1 MSLNARLVQSARIA
15 ALLLATACMNA
26 AAPLPLAGTYVL
38 RDVDGRPLPALVYVG
53 FDPDPG
59 DGEYRKFMAAD
70 TLRLG
75 PEGKY
80 SRAGRFLTVRPAR
93 ADTTTSRG
101 YIEGTYTV
109 EGDSISIY
117 VLGRLTAAGH
127 LRAGVI
133 EAAETLFGPPP
144 SLLRYRRLP

>member
-1 MSLNARLVQSARIA
+1 VVIGGVVA
-15 ALLLATACMNA
+15 AMLLATACRDA

-38 RDVDGRPLPALVYVG
+38 RDVDGRPLPAMVYAAL
-53 FDPDPG
+53 DTDPG
-59 DGEYRKFMAAD
+59 DGEYRIFMAAD

-75 PEGKY
+75 PEGQY
-80 SRAGRFLTVRPAR
+80 ARASHILTVRPAL
-93 ADTTTSRG
+93 ADTTTNAG

-109 EGDSISIY
+109 EGDSISFY
-117 VLGRLTAAGH
+117 LLGRLQAAGH

-133 EAAETLFGPPP
+133 EVAETLFGPPP